1 MKKIESILLRGCGL
15 TILILTLFYA
25 FASYGKLANQG
36 IGFDVFALILIFG
49 QIISF
54 TTEILSM
61 PRPAFAVRLII
72 HYASLLVAFCAVFIA
87 TGNIKADTPANIF
100 SAVIIFTFLYAFFF
114 GIVCLIRKL
123 VRSLDKR
130 VDGRKKSVKDEKKPY
145 KSIYSDK

>member
-36 IGFDVFALILIFG
+36 ISFDVFALILIFG

-61 PRPAFAVRLII
+61 PRPVFAVRLII
-72 HYASLLVAFCAVFIA
+72 HYASLLIAFCAVFIA